1 MHSASSLLAAVMANV
16 AVAASGENRARK
28 FEFFGLS
35 ESERI
40 AGYHRKGSYLTCFQ
54 YYDVSVELLIHN
66 AAH

>member
-1 MHSASSLLAAVMANV
+1 MANV